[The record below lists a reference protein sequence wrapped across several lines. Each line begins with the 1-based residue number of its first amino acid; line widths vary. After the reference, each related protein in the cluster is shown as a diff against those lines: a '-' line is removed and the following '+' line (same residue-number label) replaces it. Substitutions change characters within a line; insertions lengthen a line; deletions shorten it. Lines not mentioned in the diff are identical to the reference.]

1 MSQDEVPAPPPQK
14 KRFFFSVAVFPL
26 SFPGTPTH
34 TCKSSCYIT
43 KPHIESQGNS
53 YSICFSCGGAPLFP
67 HLSAHVCFIVPYPPG
82 RTTRGSSIIALSFG
96 THWTYHRT
104 IISFS
109 NPNGNKKNFSAF
121 HIKDSAFPLMPNV
134 LRFLP
139 VNVHFIL

>member
-1 MSQDEVPAPPPQK
+1 MSVKTKQNKTGRNCLKLRTLPHFRQGIYFFCSCPGESSYRLMASVCHRMRSPPPPQK

-96 THWTYHRT
+96 TH
-104 IISFS
+104 
-109 NPNGNKKNFSAF
+109 
-121 HIKDSAFPLMPNV
+121 
-134 LRFLP
+134 
-139 VNVHFIL
+139 